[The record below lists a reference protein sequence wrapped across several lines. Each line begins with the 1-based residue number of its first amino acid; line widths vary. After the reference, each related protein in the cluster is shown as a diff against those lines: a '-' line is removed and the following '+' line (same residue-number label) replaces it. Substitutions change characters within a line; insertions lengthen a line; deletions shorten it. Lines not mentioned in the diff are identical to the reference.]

1 MGIHLE
7 YSSYAIF
14 PINAKNPSETIDS
27 RTESSFSKILDMKL
41 LIRFIFWLIG
51 WKIDPRAP
59 TDIKKCVIVV
69 GPHTS
74 NWDFIIGRM
83 AFVMYGLKPKIL
95 IKKELFFPPL
105 GWLMRAIGGIP
116 VDRKK
121 NNNITDL
128 AVKLFNENEKL
139 YMVFT
144 PEGTRSY
151 NPNWKKG
158 FYYIAIKAKV
168 PVYICYMDY
177 QKKIGGFH
185 SIFHPTGNVDADIAY
200 IKSVMGQFKGKF
212 PENGVY

>member
-1 MGIHLE
+1 
-7 YSSYAIF
+7 
-14 PINAKNPSETIDS
+14 
-27 RTESSFSKILDMKL
+27 MKYLVRFL
-41 LIRFIFWLIG
+41 LKLFG
-51 WKIDPRAP
+51 WKIDQHSPEGI
-59 TDIKKCVIVV
+59 DKCVIVV

-168 PVYICYMDY
+168 PIYICYMDY
-177 QKKIGGFH
+177 EKKIGGFH

>member
-1 MGIHLE
+1 
-7 YSSYAIF
+7 
-14 PINAKNPSETIDS
+14 
-27 RTESSFSKILDMKL
+27 MKYLVRFL
-41 LIRFIFWLIG
+41 LKLFG
-51 WKIDPRAP
+51 WKIDQHSPEGI
-59 TDIKKCVIVV
+59 DKCVIVV

-83 AFVMYGLKPKIL
+83 AFVMYGLRPKIL

-168 PVYICYMDY
+168 PIYICYMDY
-177 QKKIGGFH
+177 EKKIGGFH